1 MSHRQNPIL
10 AQDISAPQTPGITNY
25 HSTSGF
31 LNSVSA
37 QLDGSATSAT
47 VEIYVSNHNFGKGI
61 KIATF
66 NLTNLAPF
74 DGFSLPKEDNGWFFV
89 RAEVT
94 AVAGGSVKIVSAC
107 VGGV

>member
-1 MSHRQNPIL
+1 MSQRQNPTL
-10 AQDISAPQTPGITNY
+10 AQDVTAVDTPGVSQY
-25 HSTSGF
+25 ASTGGF

-37 QLDGSATSAT
+37 QLATGSTSAT
-47 VEIYVSNHNFGKGI
+47 VEIYVNNHNYGKGV

-66 NLTNLAPF
+66 NLTSANPS
-74 DGFSLPKEDNGWFFV
+74 DGFSLPREDNGWFFV

-94 AVAGGSVKIVSAC
+94 ALVGTVKIVSAC

>member
-10 AQDISAPQTPGITNY
+10 LKDAATPTGIIKYYN
-25 HSTSGF
+25 TSGF

-37 QLDGSATSAT
+37 QLDDTATAA
-47 VEIYVSNHNFGKGI
+47 VIEIYVSNHNFGKGT

-66 NLTNLAPF
+66 NLTNATPS

-89 RAEVT
+89 RAEVVSVT
-94 AVAGGSVKIVSAC
+94 GGSVKIVSAC
-107 VGGV
+107 VGGM